1 MPTPP
6 PPPDA
11 SASKPV
17 PQQPQQDDVNP
28 ADVFRPSQ
36 RGRTPLTPESLVLQ
50 SGEITKAQPYTD
62 QNTPQ
67 TCLRIEDANGQIRHL
82 PYIRFTGAIIE
93 GMAIVAIFDK
103 IRVMIVRADQGGG
116 DEDEEGKK
124 IIQKIT
130 DGLQN
135 NTLQQVKHTI
145 DVLDVAA
152 QEVKEDDEK
161 DD

>member
-1 MPTPP
+1 
-6 PPPDA
+6 
-11 SASKPV
+11 
-17 PQQPQQDDVNP
+17 
-28 ADVFRPSQ
+28 
-36 RGRTPLTPESLVLQ
+36 VLQ
-50 SGEITKAQPYTD
+50 SGDVTKALPYTD

-67 TCLRIEDANGQIRHL
+67 TCLRVEDANGQIRLL

-93 GMAIVAIFDK
+93 GMSVVAIFDK

-145 DVLDVAA
+145 DVLDVAT
-152 QEVKEDDEK
+152 QELKKDDEDDEG
-161 DD
+161 

>member
-17 PQQPQQDDVNP
+17 PQQDDVNP

-67 TCLRIEDANGQIRHL
+67 TCLRVEDANGQIRLL

-161 DD
+161 DEG

>member
-17 PQQPQQDDVNP
+17 PQQDDVNP

-36 RGRTPLTPESLVLQ
+36 RGRPPLTPEALVLQ
-50 SGEITKAQPYTD
+50 SGDVTKALPYTD

-67 TCLRIEDANGQIRHL
+67 TCLRVEDANGQIRLL

-93 GMAIVAIFDK
+93 GMSVVAIFDK

-116 DEDEEGKK
+116 DE
-124 IIQKIT
+124 
-130 DGLQN
+130 
-135 NTLQQVKHTI
+135 
-145 DVLDVAA
+145 
-152 QEVKEDDEK
+152 
-161 DD
+161 